1 LRKEPV
7 PPSLFPVF
15 RDEEELPADADLDVN
30 IRRALERSTLLVV
43 ICSPRAVT
51 SQYVD
56 EEIRAFK
63 ELGRSD
69 RILAL
74 LIDGEP
80 DAKEPALE
88 CLPQSLRFGKA
99 RADGTIDWEAPTQPI
114 AADARPEGR
123 AAEGWTT
130 APAYEQALEDED
142 KLARRQIAHLTSDY
156 EKRLEL
162 AKLKVVAGAL
172 GVDLGELTKR
182 NQVFELAKARRRSLV
197 SSPRGSR
204 PSASSPSPPWRRA
217 SLPSATRGR
226 RSGSATARSARA
238 T

>member
-1 LRKEPV
+1 
-7 PPSLFPVF
+7 
-15 RDEEELPADADLDVN
+15 
-30 IRRALERSTLLVV
+30 
-43 ICSPRAVT
+43 
-51 SQYVD
+51 VD